1 MTGYLAILLGQL
13 RGAPAQVRPRPR
25 ARFEL
30 AGAPDGVDA
39 PYVPAASA
47 PPGEPRGAII
57 GRRDVPPS
65 ALPGVETGGE
75 SDGGGAPDLPAAAA
89 RASRAGNPAPA
100 TAVTD
105 AAESAASRAPARAS
119 NSKTMDQV
127 LAPERQVS
135 PDQPAA
141 RVVQSVRPEAP
152 PPRRETLPPL
162 GPDTQRPSLG
172 AAPVTVASAR
182 PPAEPASR
190 SARRVFA
197 QTGAREATIAVPLD
211 VADPLPDVTVVIG
224 RLDVRLERVSP
235 LPRGTTAHRR
245 EAGESRASDAPSLD
259 EYLRGRQGR

>member
-30 AGAPDGVDA
+30 AGVPDGVDA
-39 PYVPAASA
+39 PYVPASSA
-47 PPGEPRGAII
+47 PPGEPRAAII

-89 RASRAGNPAPA
+89 PASPPGNPAPA

-105 AAESAASRAPARAS
+105 AAESAASRAPARPS
-119 NSKTMDQV
+119 QTMDQV

-172 AAPVTVASAR
+172 AAPVAVASAR

-197 QTGAREATIAVPLD
+197 PTGAREATIAVPLD

-245 EAGESRASDAPSLD
+245 EAGEYRASDAPSLD

>member
-39 PYVPAASA
+39 AYVPVASA
-47 PPGEPRGAII
+47 PPGEPRAATIR
-57 GRRDVPPS
+57 RRDVPPS
-65 ALPGVETGGE
+65 VLPGVETGGE

-89 RASRAGNPAPA
+89 PASPPGNPAPA
-100 TAVTD
+100 TAVID

-119 NSKTMDQV
+119 QTMDQV

-135 PDQPAA
+135 PDQPDAS
-141 RVVQSVRPEAP
+141 VVQPVRPEAP

-172 AAPVTVASAR
+172 AAPVAVASAR

-197 QTGAREATIAVPLD
+197 PTGARETTIAVPLD

-245 EAGESRASDAPSLD
+245 EAGEYRASDAPSLD